1 MCGIAGF
8 VHCQT
13 ASQDADA
20 ILNRMMDGI
29 AHRGPDGRGAH
40 HSGPVHLGHLR
51 LSIVDLAAGGQPMT
65 SEEGRRWLVYN
76 GEIFNHAEV
85 RPELEKAGH
94 RYHSRSDTETILHG
108 WEEWGAR
115 SLERYR
121 GMFAFA
127 LWDADKQTLFCARDR
142 LGIKPFYYYWD
153 GELFA
158 FASEIK
164 ALLAHPG
171 IATRF
176 DPAGV
181 EEYLAWGFLS
191 GEATLF
197 KGIRR
202 LAPGHWMELD
212 LSSGRAVAPRIVK
225 YWDVPEAEAVAG
237 RSEADWIAEC
247 RQRLEETVRMRLM
260 SDVPLGSFLSG
271 GVDSSAIT
279 ALMARFTGKQV
290 KTFSVGYAEQAF
302 SELDYARRTAAALG
316 TEHHEVRLG
325 RDEFFGA
332 LPRLIWHE
340 DEPIAWPS
348 SVSLYFVSRRARQE
362 VTVVLTGEGAD
373 ELFGGY
379 ARYAHYLRQRPWAE
393 TWGHLPGGVRRGVRG
408 WIRDS
413 TVLSANLRRR
423 LEHTLL
429 VREPTPQSLY
439 LENFLYA
446 FAPARELMRNPAP
459 ESDPGAFWMQ
469 CHQTRKGGELDRLL
483 YADQKTY
490 LVELLMKQDQ
500 MSMATSIESR
510 VPFLDHPFVEFAARV
525 PEGMKIRN
533 GQGKWI
539 LREAV
544 RDLLPPEVL
553 TRPKMGFP
561 TPLAGWMLEPGM
573 DYLYKTLL
581 APDGVLA
588 ECCQMDRVRALV
600 EAHRAGREDAT
611 DRIWRLLNLQLWGQ
625 IFLTGDREAVFSSW
639 AAPEAQL
646 VGG

>member
-8 VHCQT
+8 VHPKT
-13 ASQDADA
+13 LARDAED
-20 ILNRMMDGI
+20 ILGRMMGSI

-40 HSGPVHLGHLR
+40 HSPPVHLGHLR

-65 SEEGRRWLVYN
+65 SETGRRWVVYN
-76 GEIFNHAEV
+76 GEIFNHADI

-94 RYHSRSDTETILHG
+94 RYHSRSDTEMLLHG

-115 SLERYR
+115 SLDRYR

-127 LWDADKQTLFCARDR
+127 LWDEDKQTLFCARDR

-164 ALLAHPG
+164 ALLAHPA

-176 DPAGV
+176 DRTGV
-181 EEYLAWGFLS
+181 EEYLAWGFLN
-191 GEATLF
+191 GEKTLF
-197 KGIRR
+197 QGIRR
-202 LAPGHWMELD
+202 LLPGHWMELD
-212 LSSGRAVAPRIVK
+212 LSSGRPAPPRITK
-225 YWDVPEAEAVAG
+225 YWDVPEPGAAPVREEAE
-237 RSEADWIAEC
+237 WIAEC

-279 ALMARFTGKQV
+279 ALMRRFTGSPV
-290 KTFSVGYAEQAF
+290 KTFSVGYAEQQY
-302 SELDYARRTAAALG
+302 SELDYAQRTANALG
-316 TEHHEVRLG
+316 TEHHEVRVG
-325 RDEFFGA
+325 RNEFFGA

-340 DEPIAWPS
+340 DEPVAWPS
-348 SVSLYFVSRRARQE
+348 SVSLYFVSKRAREE

-379 ARYAHYLRQRPWAE
+379 ARYGHYLQQRPWSDA
-393 TWGHLPGGVRRGVRG
+393 WSHLPGALRGGIRR

-413 TVLSANLRRR
+413 SMLSANLRRKM
-423 LEHTLL
+423 EHTLL
-429 VREPTPQSLY
+429 VREATPQSLY

-446 FAPARELMRNPAP
+446 FAPARELLLDAGDD
-459 ESDPGAFWMQ
+459 SDPGAFWMQ
-469 CHQTRKGGELDRLL
+469 CMSGRKGNELDRLL

-510 VPFLDHPFVEFAARV
+510 VPFLDHTFVEFASRV
-525 PEGMKIRN
+525 PAGMKIRN
-533 GQGKWI
+533 GEGKWI

-544 RDLLPPEVL
+544 RDLVPAEVL
-553 TRPKMGFP
+553 TRTKMGFP
-561 TPLAGWMLEPGM
+561 TPLRKWMLEPGM
-573 DYLYKTLL
+573 EHLYKTLL
-581 APDGVLA
+581 SPDGVLA
-588 ECCQMDRVRALV
+588 ECCRMDRVSALI

-625 IFLTGDREAVFSSW
+625 IFFSGDREAVFSSW

-646 VGG
+646 VRE